1 MMKNL
6 KLFLIILFL
15 LSLQVEAKKI
25 IVAGSGGNF
34 TKIQDAIDAA
44 SAGDTI
50 WVREKS
56 TPYYESI
63 NFTNGGDSLR
73 GYIIL
78 RAYPLEHPV
87 IDGSN
92 VDFGDDGEPGLIKI
106 VNKSY
111 IIIEDFEIRNLETSD
126 AGVFPAGIWISGA
139 CDHIQ
144 IINNDIHGI
153 RQKNANGGAHGIAV
167 YGTDAVH
174 PIKELTLWDNEIYDC
189 NLGSSE
195 AVALN
200 GNVENFVVKCND
212 IHDVDNIG
220 FDFIGYEGTCPTE
233 EYDRVRNGL
242 VEYNTAFNV
251 DSRNNPAYNG
261 EGSAGG
267 FYVDGGKNIIF
278 DGNTAY
284 NCNIAFEI
292 ASEHGGKDA
301 EGIIV
306 RNNFLFNNHAA
317 GISIGG
323 YDSQRGNVVNCAIV
337 NNTLYKNHN
346 ESFNWGAE
354 FFIQYFCNNIF
365 VRNNIFYSD
374 SNSALIDYSNTTGT
388 NLDFDYNL
396 YYSESGGKF
405 IWQNSEYGS
414 FNDFQTGTGLDS
426 NSLFAD
432 PMLDEYSITTHLIPF
447 LKEVSPAIDRG
458 VNLPDSLVGIRDF
471 VGFPRIVFSNIDIGA
486 IEFDIPIKV
495 EDKQTHPSTFKLSNP
510 YPNPLV
516 SGKEKGASVTSFR
529 FSFPAE
535 MLGKNYS
542 VKIYDLRGAEVKTIA
557 EGEINKEKYLGFWDA
572 KNSWGNVVPSGI
584 YFLVLQSN
592 GKSITKKIFVVK

>member
-1 MMKNL
+1 M
-6 KLFLIILFL
+6 
-15 LSLQVEAKKI
+15 
-25 IVAGSGGNF
+25 
-34 TKIQDAIDAA
+34 
-44 SAGDTI
+44 
-50 WVREKS
+50 
-56 TPYYESI
+56 
-63 NFTNGGDSLR
+63 
-73 GYIIL
+73 
-78 RAYPLEHPV
+78 
-87 IDGSN
+87 
-92 VDFGDDGEPGLIKI
+92 
-106 VNKSY
+106 
-111 IIIEDFEIRNLETSD
+111 
-126 AGVFPAGIWISGA
+126 
-139 CDHIQ
+139 
-144 IINNDIHGI
+144 
-153 RQKNANGGAHGIAV
+153 
-167 YGTDAVH
+167 
-174 PIKELTLWDNEIYDC
+174 
-189 NLGSSE
+189 
-195 AVALN
+195 
-200 GNVENFVVKCND
+200 
-212 IHDVDNIG
+212 
-220 FDFIGYEGTCPTE
+220 
-233 EYDRVRNGL
+233 
-242 VEYNTAFNV
+242 
-251 DSRNNPAYNG
+251 
-261 EGSAGG
+261 
-267 FYVDGGKNIIF
+267 
-278 DGNTAY
+278 
-284 NCNIAFEI
+284 
-292 ASEHGGKDA
+292 
-301 EGIIV
+301 
-306 RNNFLFNNHAA
+306 
-317 GISIGG
+317 
-323 YDSQRGNVVNCAIV
+323 
-337 NNTLYKNHN
+337 
-346 ESFNWGAE
+346 
-354 FFIQYFCNNIF
+354 
-365 VRNNIFYSD
+365 
-374 SNSALIDYSNTTGT
+374 IDYSNTTGT